1 MVKSFLNPVFSLQG
15 TLFHVP
21 KAAGAHYVPEFP
33 RLANAVSLRPERVS
47 IDQQCLLCNPSLM
60 IQVSTMAI

>member
-21 KAAGAHYVPEFP
+21 KAH
-33 RLANAVSLRPERVS
+33 AVSLAKVLSPERGQHRSTVLAVQS
-47 IDQQCLLCNPSLM
+47 ITDDPGFDHGDLINNL
-60 IQVSTMAI
+60 